1 MPSFATMFRAIVM
14 VAVAALVFK
23 ASQLYGP
30 SAEQVKGFAVRA
42 TELAQSAWSNSRSKV
57 KNADALPAAD
67 ERSAAPSFSQTI
79 QAPAADIAV
88 TAPPLASQAAAP
100 KSPAAVIP
108 STSTPAAQGPP
119 ITPVAEP
126 ASPSAA
132 NMSKDRVQELLSRL
146 EQLGGTD
153 PKVAPWGSS
162 GHLFRCCCRA
172 PLGNSPT
179 VTQHFESVAAEPALA
194 VQQVVAQVEAWRI
207 ARQDTDVL
215 RY

>member
-1 MPSFATMFRAIVM
+1 MPSFTTMFRAIVM
-14 VAVAALVFK
+14 VAAGALVFK
-23 ASQLYGP
+23 GWQLYGP
-30 SAEQVKGFAVRA
+30 STEQVKAFAVRA
-42 TELAQSAWSNSRSKV
+42 TEMAQSAWNNSHSKN
-57 KNADALPAAD
+57 KNADAQASG
-67 ERSAAPSFSQTI
+67 EQHSVAPPFSQTI

-88 TAPPLASQAAAP
+88 TAPPLASQARAS

-108 STSTPAAQGPP
+108 STSTPASQTPS
-119 ITPVAEP
+119 ITPLAEP
-126 ASPSAA
+126 ASPAAA

-194 VQQVVAQVEAWRI
+194 VQQVVAQVEAWRT
-207 ARQDTDVL
+207 AQRDDGVL